1 MSLAQKYSSMWA
13 MLDIIFVFLL
23 AVLFQYIVVLSI
35 LKTEESPPSLIDRN
49 QYVIKMEWPPGMSV
63 DMDLWVL
70 DPTGSIVGYSQKEGN
85 GVHLQRDDLGD
96 SNDTVTLTDGSVKR
110 SPLNEEVINIREFIP
125 GRYFVNAHVYRN
137 VHDEAPE
144 VKVQLTRVTPFVEY
158 VGTPVVMS
166 VLGTERTMM
175 TFDLLHDGEVKLRP
189 AIQHKFVATRRH
201 GNQPPPPTE

>member
-35 LKTEESPPSLIDRN
+35 LKTEESPPSLVDRN

-70 DPTGSIVGYSQKEGN
+70 DPTGSIVGYSRKEGN

-125 GRYFVNAHVYRN
+125 VSYTH
-137 VHDEAPE
+137 
-144 VKVQLTRVTPFVEY
+144 LT
-158 VGTPVVMS
+158 
-166 VLGTERTMM
+166 L
-175 TFDLLHDGEVKLRP
+175 
-189 AIQHKFVATRRH
+189 
-201 GNQPPPPTE
+201 PTKA